1 MENIFKGILNALDFA
16 IVFVNV
22 THIITFMN
30 KAAIEHYKDQGGE
43 NLVGKSIFSCHNE
56 KSKMLI
62 LDGFKKLQNKPKTE
76 SLYFPLMS
84 LLTSSTNKNL
94 YFMKGWYYEP
104 AFYQKY

>member
-1 MENIFKGILNALDFA
+1 MENIFKGILNALDFS

-56 KSKMLI
+56 NSKMLI
-62 LDGFKKLQNKPKTE
+62 LYGFEQLQDGLDKVLLLENEEIKEYMLAVSDNST
-76 SLYFPLMS
+76 LLGYFEIVER
-84 LLTSSTNKNL
+84 K
-94 YFMKGWYYEP
+94 
-104 AFYQKY
+104 

>member
-62 LDGFKKLQNKPKTE
+62 LEGLKQLQRGLDKVLLLENEEIKEYMLAVRDNST
-76 SLYFPLMS
+76 LLGYFEIVER
-84 LLTSSTNKNL
+84 K
-94 YFMKGWYYEP
+94 
-104 AFYQKY
+104 

>member
-56 KSKMLI
+56 NSKMLI
-62 LDGFKKLQNKPKTE
+62 LEGLKQLQRGLDKVLLFENEEIKEYMLAVRDNST
-76 SLYFPLMS
+76 LLGYFEIVER
-84 LLTSSTNKNL
+84 K
-94 YFMKGWYYEP
+94 
-104 AFYQKY
+104 

>member
-30 KAAIEHYKDQGGE
+30 KAAIEQYKDQGGE

-56 KSKMLI
+56 NSKMLI
-62 LDGFKKLQNKPKTE
+62 LYGFEQLQGGLDKVLLFENEEIKEYMLAVRDNST
-76 SLYFPLMS
+76 LLGYFEIVER
-84 LLTSSTNKNL
+84 K
-94 YFMKGWYYEP
+94 
-104 AFYQKY
+104 